1 MWRICLLFIVT
12 LSTAVLASERAN
24 PLDAAEAR
32 DAYCL
37 DAPVEE
43 RERPAAVEGGGGISL
58 SGLAATLGIGLLS
71 LLCLIPVAL
80 LAEWLM
86 GREKTADDSSAAW
99 G

>member
-1 MWRICLLFIVT
+1 MWRVCLLFIVT

-24 PLDAAEAR
+24 PFDAAEAR

-43 RERPAAVEGGGGISL
+43 REMLAAAQGGGISL
-58 SGLAATLGIGLLS
+58 AGLAATLGIGLLS

-86 GREKTADDSSAAW
+86 GREKVADDSSAAW